1 MAKHRYWRK
10 NEFLG
15 AERDCKAMPK
25 AKWRRVVVGIPQVK
39 RKVCACAVPVMM
51 ATLHHC
57 WPAVTPTDFVI
68 NVMVG

>member
-39 RKVCACAVPVMM
+39 RKVCACAVPVM
-51 ATLHHC
+51 ATR
-57 WPAVTPTDFVI
+57 PAVTPTDFVI

>member
-15 AERDCKAMPK
+15 AERDCQAMPK

-39 RKVCACAVPVMM
+39 RKVCACAVTMM
-51 ATLHHC
+51 ATEI
-57 WPAVTPTDFVI
+57 VI
-68 NVMVG
+68 SVMVG

>member
-39 RKVCACAVPVMM
+39 RKVCACAVPVM

-57 WPAVTPTDFVI
+57 WPAVTPTDLVI

>member
-39 RKVCACAVPVMM
+39 RKVCACAVLVM